1 MDNNM
6 LDYCLKCLLY
16 ILLHSVDIGRDIGFS
31 GEREKKTPTCA
42 TNFITMS
49 SLYRVHLATHVN
61 KIHKYYDRNLDILY
75 GQVRR
80 NQK

>member
-31 GEREKKTPTCA
+31 GEREKKHRHAQLTL
-42 TNFITMS
+42 
-49 SLYRVHLATHVN
+49 SLCLVYIEYTSQRM
-61 KIHKYYDRNLDILY
+61 
-75 GQVRR
+75 
-80 NQK
+80 